1 MTMTTTTKQAHKA
14 IVSLKLPIPVAMLIA
29 FARTIVTKL
38 TGNPYFPS
46 PTPSLAQLTASIDG
60 LVTAETAA
68 LGRAKGAV
76 AARNQQKA
84 VLVTELKQ
92 LKAYI
97 QSVADAAPAEN
108 AVAIIESSGVTV
120 RKTATRTARTFAAT
134 AGPVSGTAA
143 LRTAAAGRAS
153 YDWEYSTDGGKTW
166 ISAPSTLKAKTTI
179 TGLTPTANV
188 QFRFRALTKTG
199 EGDWSQPVALVI
211 S

>member
-1 MTMTTTTKQAHKA
+1 MTTTTKQTHKPL
-14 IVSLKLPIPVAMLIA
+14 VSLKLPISVAMLIA
-29 FARTIVTKL
+29 YARTIVTKM

-46 PTPSLAQLTASIDG
+46 PTPSLAQLTTSIDA

-76 AARNQQKA
+76 ATRNQQKA
-84 VLVTELKQ
+84 ALVTELKQ
-92 LKAYI
+92 LKGYI

-108 AVAIIESSGVTV
+108 AVSIIESAGVSVHKTV
-120 RKTATRTARTFAAT
+120 TRTARTFTAT
-134 AGPVSGTAA
+134 PGPVSGTAN
-143 LRTAAAGRAS
+143 LRTAASRRAA

-166 ISAPSTLKAKTTI
+166 ISAPGTLQAKTTI

-188 QFRFRALTKTG
+188 QFRYRALTRTG